1 MEAVAESLLLFY
13 VFITLPPEITVILMC
28 GAFSTQSLVQAVSN
42 VCHYCKRGN
51 KSRSSSRDYISDE
64 HANSTIQH
72 GMGRRCF
79 TSFIRISSSLYQI
92 IGLGLVTAFLVI
104 EYRNTEENRVFGLFL
119 AVPCLLI
126 LSFTWS
132 TRIQRLTF
140 FPSQVSIKRAM
151 KKICRQVS
159 DPENFDETSITARW
173 KASMCIICVC
183 LGVYISDYLKL
194 GLIKL

>member
-1 MEAVAESLLLFY
+1 MEAIAESLLLFY

-42 VCHYCKRGN
+42 VCYYCKRDN
-51 KSRSSSRDYISDE
+51 KDRYRSHDYISDGST
-64 HANSTIQH
+64 NSTHQY

-79 TSFIRISSSLYQI
+79 ISFIRISSSLYQI
-92 IGLGLVTAFLVI
+92 IGLGFVTAFLVL
-104 EYRNTEENRVFGLFL
+104 EYRNTEEKRVFGLFL

-140 FPSQVSIKRAM
+140 FPSKVSIKRAM
-151 KKICRQVS
+151 KKCRRVS
-159 DPENFDETSITARW
+159 DPENFDETSVTARW
-173 KASMCIICVC
+173 KASMCIICLC
-183 LGVYISDYLKL
+183 LCVY
-194 GLIKL
+194 